1 MGFLNILAVLGA
13 FVLGLVTI
21 IAIRSLLGAIRTNK
35 AKSEA
40 DALLESADQQKRRI
54 LLDAKEEIIQL
65 RSSTEAEIKS
75 RRSELQKI
83 SQRLAN
89 REENSDRRAVNL
101 DRRERKLVSTEDDL
115 EKSRVE
121 LKELRDSELTQLE
134 QISSLS
140 SEEAKD
146 ILLKR
151 AEDDISRELQ
161 IKYRDAEK
169 VAKEEA
175 ESKARKIVSE
185 SIHRLASDVV
195 SEVSVGTVQLP
206 REDLKGRLIGRE
218 GRNIRAISNATGVD
232 LIVDDTP
239 DAVTLSCFD
248 PVRREIAR
256 VAVTKLLE
264 DGRIHPARI
273 EDMVKKAQKQVSED
287 VWKSGEDAVFE
298 AGVRGLHPE
307 IVKLLGRLKYRYS
320 YGENVLMHSLEV
332 GHLAGMIASEVG
344 ADVNV
349 CKVGGLLHDVGKA
362 LSHEVE
368 GPHAEIGAE
377 VAAKFDVSPPVR
389 VCVAE
394 HHNDDMSTVEAFI
407 VSASDAI
414 SAARPGARRD
424 TVEAYTKRLE
434 ALEDVASSFDGVEKC
449 FAIQAGREVRIMVEP
464 DSVDDVSAS
473 SMARDIVKKIEDT
486 LVYPGQ
492 IKVIVI
498 RESRSVEYAR

>member
-349 CKVGGLLHDVGKA
+349 CKVGGLLHDLGKA

>member
-65 RSSTEAEIKS
+65 RSSAEGEIKS

-89 REENSDRRAVNL
+89 REENSDKRAVNL

-115 EKSRVE
+115 EKSRIE

-307 IVKLLGRLKYRYS
+307 IIKLLGRLKYRYS

-349 CKVGGLLHDVGKA
+349 CKVGGLLHDLGKA

-377 VAAKFDVSPPVR
+377 VAAKFDVSAPVR

-434 ALEDVASSFDGVEKC
+434 ALEDVARSFDGVEKC

>member
-89 REENSDRRAVNL
+89 REENSDKRAVNL

-115 EKSRVE
+115 EKSRIE

-307 IVKLLGRLKYRYS
+307 IIKLLGRLKYRYS

-349 CKVGGLLHDVGKA
+349 CKVGGLLHDLGKA

-377 VAAKFDVSPPVR
+377 VAAKFDVSAPVR

-434 ALEDVASSFDGVEKC
+434 ALEDVARSFDGVEKC

>member
-1 MGFLNILAVLGA
+1 VGFLNILAVLGA

-89 REENSDRRAVNL
+89 REENSDKRAVNL

-115 EKSRVE
+115 EKSRIE

-307 IVKLLGRLKYRYS
+307 IIKLLGRLKYRYS

-349 CKVGGLLHDVGKA
+349 CKVGGLLHDLGKA

-377 VAAKFDVSPPVR
+377 VAAKFDVSAPVR

-434 ALEDVASSFDGVEKC
+434 ALEDVARSFDGVEKC

>member
-1 MGFLNILAVLGA
+1 MDLFNILAVLGA
-13 FVLGLVTI
+13 FVLGSSTI
-21 IAIRSLLGAIRTNK
+21 IAIRSLIGVTRTTK

-40 DALLESADQQKRRI
+40 ESLLESAEQQKRRL

-65 RSSTEAEIKS
+65 RSSAEGEIKA
-75 RRSELQKI
+75 RRTELQKV

-89 REENSDRRAVNL
+89 REENSDKRAVNL
-101 DRRERKLVSTEDDL
+101 DRRERKLVSTEDAL
-115 EKSRVE
+115 ETSRLE
-121 LKELRDSELTQLE
+121 LEELRASELTQLE
-134 QISSLS
+134 HISSLS
-140 SEEAKD
+140 HEEAKN
-146 ILLKR
+146 ILLTR
-151 AEDDISRELQ
+151 AEGDISRELQ
-161 IKYRDAEK
+161 IRYRDAEK
-169 VAKEEA
+169 TAKEDA

-195 SEVSVGTVQLP
+195 SEVSVSTVPLP

-218 GRNIRAISNATGVD
+218 GRNIKAISKATGVD

-239 DAVTLSCFD
+239 EAVTLSCFD
-248 PVRREIAR
+248 PVRREVAR
-256 VAVTKLLE
+256 VAVNKLLE

-273 EDMVKKAQKQVSED
+273 EDMVKKAQKEVSED
-287 VWKSGEDAVFE
+287 IWKSGEDAVFE

-349 CKVGGLLHDVGKA
+349 CKVGGLLHDLGKA
-362 LSHEVE
+362 LSHEIE
-368 GPHAEIGAE
+368 GPHAEIGAD
-377 VAAKFDVSPPVR
+377 VAAKFDVSSPVR

-394 HHNDDMSTVEAFI
+394 HHNDDMSSVEAFI

-434 ALEDVASSFDGVEKC
+434 ALEDVAGSFDGVEKC

-464 DSVDDVSAS
+464 DNVDDVAAS
-473 SMARDIVKKIEDT
+473 SMARDIVKKIENT

>member
-1 MGFLNILAVLGA
+1 M
-13 FVLGLVTI
+13 
-21 IAIRSLLGAIRTNK
+21 
-35 AKSEA
+35 
-40 DALLESADQQKRRI
+40 
-54 LLDAKEEIIQL
+54 
-65 RSSTEAEIKS
+65 
-75 RRSELQKI
+75 
-83 SQRLAN
+83 
-89 REENSDRRAVNL
+89 NL
-101 DRRERKLVSTEDDL
+101 DRRERKLVETEDSL
-115 EKSRVE
+115 EASRTE
-121 LKELRDSELTQLE
+121 LQELHASGVAQLE

-140 SEEAKD
+140 HEEAKD
-146 ILLKR
+146 ILLRR
-151 AEDDISRELQ
+151 AEDDMARELQ
-161 IKYRDAEK
+161 IRYRDAEK
-169 VAKEEA
+169 TAKEDA

-195 SEVSVGTVQLP
+195 SEVSVSTVQLP

-218 GRNIRAISNATGVD
+218 GRNIRAISRATGVD

-248 PVRREIAR
+248 PVRREVAR
-256 VAVTKLLE
+256 IAVTKLLE

-273 EDMVKKAQKQVSED
+273 EDMVKKAQKEVSEQ
-287 VWKSGEDAVFE
+287 VWKSGEDAVFD

-307 IVKLLGRLKYRYS
+307 IIKLLGRLKYRYS

-332 GHLAGMIASEVG
+332 GHLAGMIASEIG

-349 CKVGGLLHDVGKA
+349 CKVGGLLHDLGKA

-377 VAAKFDVSPPVR
+377 VAAKFDVSPAVR

-394 HHNDDMSTVEAFI
+394 HHNDDMSSVEAFI

-434 ALEDVASSFDGVEKC
+434 ALEDVAGSFDGVEKC

-464 DSVDDVSAS
+464 DNVDDIAAS
-473 SMARDIVKKIEDT
+473 GMARDIVKKIEET

>member
-65 RSSTEAEIKS
+65 RSSAEGEIKS

-307 IVKLLGRLKYRYS
+307 IIKLLGRLKYRYS

-349 CKVGGLLHDVGKA
+349 CKVGGLLHDLGKA